1 MSTTLSKDNHL
12 HLEIQKI
19 SSSPSSQIQIFN
31 LKKMLTIRADR
42 FPLLLHPYHN
52 LRLRTSFEGPLW
64 DGCQAVVN
72 MLMASNLGNALT
84 ANITIFPE
92 ILQTFW
98 QNAKLSESQDR
109 GWIYVESKVLNQTI
123 RITENTIR
131 TALQLNDD
139 NNVLM
144 FSEDEIEETLEHM
157 GYNPENDPRA
167 INKNGFIKPWQ
178 FLITQPGACFSR
190 KTINHH
196 EASNKLLEIC

>member
-1 MSTTLSKDNHL
+1 
-12 HLEIQKI
+12 
-19 SSSPSSQIQIFN
+19 
-31 LKKMLTIRADR
+31 
-42 FPLLLHPYHN
+42 
-52 LRLRTSFEGPLW
+52 
-64 DGCQAVVN
+64 
-72 MLMASNLGNALT
+72 MASNLGNALI

-92 ILQTFW
+92 ILQTFQ

-167 INKNGFIKPWQ
+167 INKNGFIKP
-178 FLITQPGACFSR
+178 
-190 KTINHH
+190 
-196 EASNKLLEIC
+196 